1 MFHHLKRFALLSFLS
16 LSITTY
22 AAPPITLTYQQ
33 LYLPEAIQALAKFL
47 HKNVVVSP
55 TVTGLATLQLQ
66 NADPKQAFDALLV
79 THGLAKWEIG
89 DVWFVASQ
97 AELIKRKQEEGKW
110 RKMYD
115 ESAELVTVVSQ
126 IRYARAGDIA
136 DLLQKEQAGLL
147 SKRAQVRIDQRT
159 NTLFVQDV
167 GDHLGLVRALIHK
180 VDVPVQQIMIEAKL
194 VSIDHD
200 FEQELGVQFGVKE
213 SSNGRSRKLALVPGK
228 YSVAV
233 AALADGS
240 LLDIKLAALENAGRA
255 ELISSPRLYTANQ
268 QPAFIESGEEV
279 PYQEVSE
286 SGGTAVVFKKA
297 VLGLRVTPQVLPGSK
312 VLLQLQINQDR
323 PSNKMVQGV
332 PTINTRQM
340 MVNIL
345 GKSGQTI
352 VLGGIYENNYE
363 EGQQRIPFLNRLPLL
378 GWLFTQQ
385 TTRETKRELLIFVT
399 PTIM

>member
-1 MFHHLKRFALLSFLS
+1 MPQYLKYLIIYFFLLS
-16 LSITTY
+16 TAY
-22 AAPPITLTYQQ
+22 AEPPITLTYQQ
-33 LYLPEAIQALAKFL
+33 LYLPEAIRLLAKFL
-47 HKNVVVSP
+47 HQNVVISP
-55 TVTGLATLQLQ
+55 TVTGMATLQLK
-66 NADPKQAFDALLV
+66 NADPKQAFDALLL
-79 THGLAKWEIG
+79 THGLAKWNIG

-97 AELIKRKQEEGKW
+97 ADLIKRKQEESKW

-115 ESAELVTVVSQ
+115 ESAELITVVSQ
-126 IRYARAGDIA
+126 IRYAKAADIA
-136 DLLQKEQAGLL
+136 ELLQKDQTGLL
-147 SKRAQVRIDQRT
+147 SKRAQVRVDLRT
-159 NTLFVQDV
+159 NTLFVQDIAE
-167 GDHLGLVRALIHK
+167 HLSLVRALIHK

-194 VSIDHD
+194 VSMDHD

-213 SSNGRSRKLALVPGK
+213 PSNGRSKKLALVAGK

-233 AALADGS
+233 ATLADGS
-240 LLDIKLAALENAGRA
+240 LLDVKLAALESAGRA

-268 QPAFIESGEEV
+268 QPAYIESGEEV

-297 VLGLRVTPQVLPGSK
+297 VLGLRVTPQVLPGGK

-345 GKSGQTI
+345 GKSGETI

>member
-1 MFHHLKRFALLSFLS
+1 MLQHLKYLILYFFLCS
-16 LSITTY
+16 TAY
-22 AAPPITLTYQQ
+22 AEPPITLTYQQ
-33 LYLPEAIQALAKFL
+33 LYLPEAIQLLAKFL

-55 TVTGLATLQLQ
+55 TVTGMATLQLK
-66 NADPKQAFDALLV
+66 NADPLQAFNALLL
-79 THGLAKWEIG
+79 THGLAKWNIG

-97 AELIKRKQEEGKW
+97 ADLIKRKQEESKW

-115 ESAELVTVVSQ
+115 ESAELITVVSQ
-126 IRYARAGDIA
+126 IRYAKASDIA
-136 DLLQKEQAGLL
+136 DLLKKDQTGLL
-147 SKRAQVRIDQRT
+147 SKRAQVRVDLRT
-159 NTLFVQDV
+159 NTLFVQDI
-167 GDHLGLVRALIHK
+167 GEHLSLVRTLIHK

-194 VSIDHD
+194 VSMDHD

-213 SSNGRSRKLALVPGK
+213 PNQGRSKKLALLPGK

-233 AALADGS
+233 ATLADGS
-240 LLDIKLAALENAGRA
+240 LLDVKLAALENAGRA

-268 QPAFIESGEEV
+268 QSAYIESGEEV

-297 VLGLRVTPQVLPGSK
+297 VLGLRVTPQVLPGGK

-340 MVNIL
+340 MVNVL